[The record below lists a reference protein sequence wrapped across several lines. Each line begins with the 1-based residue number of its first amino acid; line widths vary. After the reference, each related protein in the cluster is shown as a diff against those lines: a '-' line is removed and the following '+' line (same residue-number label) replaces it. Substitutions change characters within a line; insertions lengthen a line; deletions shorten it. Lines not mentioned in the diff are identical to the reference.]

1 MTHHKLDPWP
11 IPTDKTPM
19 YINEPWIIDKTL
31 LEYEVHI
38 EPEEED
44 DNIRI
49 YAPLD
54 LNRKAILRRL
64 DRVIAQY
71 EEANEANEMEFG
83 VDVNMILFQVEI
95 YDQIWYVRHMPKEG
109 QHSSEAVSLIKEVIE
124 RLENIPDGCAE
135 CFPFETID
143 ELKQEYGL

>member
-1 MTHHKLDPWP
+1 MTYHKLDPWP
-11 IPTDKTPM
+11 IPKDKTPM

-31 LEYEVHI
+31 LEYEEHI
-38 EPEEED
+38 EPEEDD

-64 DRVIAQY
+64 DRVIAHY

-83 VDVNMILFQVEI
+83 VDVNMILFQAEI

-109 QHSSEAVSLIKEVIE
+109 KHSAEAVTLIKEVIE
-124 RLENIPDGCAE
+124 RLESIPNGCAE
-135 CFPFETID
+135 CFPF
-143 ELKQEYGL
+143 

>member
-11 IPTDKTPM
+11 IPKDKTPM

-31 LEYEVHI
+31 LEYEAHI
-38 EPEEED
+38 DPEEED

-64 DRVIAQY
+64 DRVIAHY
-71 EEANEANEMEFG
+71 EEANEANEMG
-83 VDVNMILFQVEI
+83 HWCLSPM
-95 YDQIWYVRHMPKEG
+95 W
-109 QHSSEAVSLIKEVIE
+109 
-124 RLENIPDGCAE
+124 
-135 CFPFETID
+135 
-143 ELKQEYGL
+143 